1 MATDDEIDG
10 RMLEQFREKAP
21 DLLPLALTYTAGACE
36 RWHISGVAPGPG
48 WWGEGDGFFLDV
60 RGNHPGLEAC
70 DLRIWVGLDHAHIQV
85 LLDWDGEWRLDSD
98 WRMEHGNL
106 RAYLDSLPKPF
117 WAYGVEE
124 IESE

>member
-1 MATDDEIDG
+1 MATDEKIDG
-10 RMLEQFREKAP
+10 WMVEQFQEKAP
-21 DLLPLALTYTAGACE
+21 DLLPLAESLTAGAAE
-36 RWHISGVAPGPG
+36 RWYVCGVAPGPG
-48 WWGEGDGFFLDV
+48 WWGDEDGFFLEV
-60 RGNHPGLEAC
+60 VGNHPGLEAS

-85 LLDWDGEWRLDSD
+85 LLDWDGEWRLDSE

-106 RAYLDSLPKPF
+106 RAYLDSLPKPI